1 MDISNMMSGDQV
13 ARLQNT
19 VTRFNAE
26 LNEGRPATQTLGKD
40 DFLKL
45 LIAQLQNQDPM
56 SPMED
61 KEFIAQ
67 MAQFSSLEQMTNMAT
82 EFSQLSR
89 MLSAGRALDLLG
101 RTVELEQGERLV
113 TGRVTEITGG
123 DFPQILVNGVY
134 YDQTQIRRVQ
144 E

>member
-1 MDISNMMSGDQV
+1 MEISNMMSGDQV

-89 MLSAGRALDLLG
+89 TLSAGRALDLLG
-101 RTVELEQGERLV
+101 RTVELEQGDRTV
-113 TGRVTEITGG
+113 TGRVSEITGG
-123 DFPQILVNGVY
+123 DFPQIMVNGVY

>member
-1 MDISNMMSGDQV
+1 MEISNMMTGDLI
-13 ARLQNT
+13 ARLQNS
-19 VTRFNAE
+19 VSRFNTE
-26 LNEGRPATQTLGKD
+26 LNEGRPPTQALGKD

-45 LIAQLQNQDPM
+45 LITQLQNQDPM

-82 EFSQLSR
+82 EFTQLSR

-101 RTVELEQGERLV
+101 RTVELEQGERTI

-123 DFPQILVNGVY
+123 DFPQIMVDGVY